1 MTGELARAFDACLAK
16 HRGREAVDGLTYAE
30 LDDRSAELAIGLT
43 GERLRIGIQAPNS
56 TEYVIR
62 YLAVLRAGHV
72 PFLIDAALG
81 PVELRRIVE
90 DCSLDGLYQDDMV
103 VLSPDGRRHELLPDT
118 EVCRFSSGST
128 GHPNCIEFTGA
139 AVHAAARNWVAGTR
153 LTGEDRI
160 ACFAAL
166 SNGLAFNTSLLAT
179 FLVGGAL
186 HLGHGLP
193 TAGRVARFA
202 ERTGATRLVGFPALY
217 DSLVRRES
225 RLGDV
230 RIAISSGAPLRAA
243 TREKFREITG
253 VAISDYYGIAET
265 GPLTFTADPGPD
277 GGLGGPLP
285 GVRLRPTETEL
296 EVRSESMASRYLNAP
311 GVLEGRRTAD
321 GFYRTG
327 DEGRLSNGELVL
339 TGRSGRVINVGGRKV
354 DPIEVSEVLH
364 GIDAVHAA
372 AVFGCADTHGDDV
385 VAAVVS
391 GEPGLTV
398 DAVRQRCR
406 EVLPGYKVP
415 ALIEL
420 VAEIPTNSIGKPSVA
435 ALRELVRRRRSA

>member
-1 MTGELARAFDACLAK
+1 MTGKLTQAFEACLAG
-16 HRGREAVDGLTYAE
+16 HSGREAVNGLTYAE
-30 LDDRSAELAIGLT
+30 LDARSGELAAELPGD
-43 GERLRIGIQAPNS
+43 RLRIGIHAVNS
-56 TEYVIR
+56 TQYVVR
-62 YLAVLRAGHV
+62 YLAALRAGHV

-81 PVELRRIVE
+81 TVELRRIIE
-90 DCSLDGLYQDDMV
+90 DCSLDLLYQDDLV
-103 VLSPDGRRHELLPDT
+103 ALSPDGRRHDLLPDT

-128 GHPNCIEFTGA
+128 GHPNCIEFSGD
-139 AVHAAARNWVAGTR
+139 AVHAAARNWAAGTG

-193 TAGRVARFA
+193 TAGKVTRFV
-202 ERTGATRLVGFPALY
+202 EETGATRLVGFPALY
-217 DSLVRRES
+217 DSLVRREC

-230 RIAISSGAPLRAA
+230 RLAISSGAPLRTA
-243 TREKFREITG
+243 TCLRFRAVTG
-253 VAISDYYGIAET
+253 VAICDYYGIAET
-265 GPLTFTADPGPD
+265 GPLTFTPDPGPD

-285 GVRLRPTETEL
+285 GVELRPTETEV

-311 GVLEGRRTAD
+311 GVFESRLTAD

-327 DEGRLSNGELVL
+327 DEGRLSDGELVL

-364 GIDAVHAA
+364 GIEAVHDA
-372 AVFGCADTHGDDV
+372 AVFGCEDTHGENV
-385 VAAVVS
+385 VAVVVT

-398 DAVRQRCR
+398 DAVRRHCQ
-406 EVLPGYKVP
+406 EVLPGYKIP

-420 VAEIPTNSIGKPSVA
+420 VAEIPTNSIGKPSVT
-435 ALRELVRRRRSA
+435 ALRELMRRRRSK